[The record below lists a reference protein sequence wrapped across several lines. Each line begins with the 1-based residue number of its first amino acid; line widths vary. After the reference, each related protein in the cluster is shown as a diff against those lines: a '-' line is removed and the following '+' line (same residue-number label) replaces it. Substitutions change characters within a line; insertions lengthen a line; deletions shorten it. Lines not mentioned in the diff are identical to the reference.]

1 MLSITELIEI
11 AKEIEHTD
19 PIDWGYLSINED
31 DAYRLIA
38 ASILEFYQSMST
50 DVNTRE
56 TMLLATVVKLS
67 VENFVLNYKLL
78 QKYQE

>member
-1 MLSITELIEI
+1 MISLIELVEI

-31 DAYRLIA
+31 DAYKLIA
-38 ASILEFYQSMST
+38 SGILEFYQSLST
-50 DVNTRE
+50 DVNIRD
-56 TMLLATVVKLS
+56 TMLLASIVKLS

-78 QKYQE
+78 KNK